1 MKTFTFVSNVTDFSL
16 QLSAVQVAHITD
28 QGDIGSHVIRI
39 ANKVTPT
46 FTEESKAALPA
57 LLVELNQS
65 FTGLTVEQMIR
76 TVVWACAWNFHTSPA
91 MYED

>member
-1 MKTFTFVSNVTDFSL
+1 MQNFTFISNVTDFSL

-39 ANKVTPT
+39 ANKIIPT
-46 FTEESKAALPA
+46 FTEKNKAALPA

-65 FTGLTVEQMIR
+65 FTGLTIDQMIR
-76 TVVWACAWNFHTSPA
+76 AVVWACAWNFHTSPA